1 MLNKFSPLHRRFASL
16 ASCGLLLAGTACQKE
31 QLVSPAPQE
40 SVTSLLNG
48 SAKHE
53 FKEPVTTRDG
63 KHLKFAGREDF
74 ERVMRDIEK
83 LQPGESI
90 EAHLAKWEKAHN
102 FYSLRADKAKKAKAK
117 YDASGGGSQTMAAQ
131 SQSSSAGMVAEN
143 EAPTEDMVIGPYET
157 PATEQDFIAD
167 DYLAAVL
174 SPDQTIQ
181 IGETVYRLDGTTNN
195 IFYISSDN
203 TQLYDE
209 LIAETPTSPDVR
221 FYPMDQNVFELQEA
235 GIEGASATSNFVLP
249 IGSGIGCGPNA
260 DRRKSEG
267 GVNYSSNQRLDCK
280 VVYQSVGIYFSIIA
294 KAQNQKRFLGIW
306 WSQQAGVYLLPNPGA
321 QWEELCRGY
330 SNSNFNGYSNIGGYG
345 DGNTV
350 AKRYYE
356 STRGLK
362 NYNVSVSFRVGQAQ
376 AGPFR
381 IEYR

>member
-1 MLNKFSPLHRRFASL
+1 MAL
-16 ASCGLLLAGTACQKE
+16 
-31 QLVSPAPQE
+31 
-40 SVTSLLNG
+40 
-48 SAKHE
+48 
-53 FKEPVTTRDG
+53 
-63 KHLKFAGREDF
+63 DF
-74 ERVMRDIEK
+74 ERVMRDMDK
-83 LQPGESI
+83 LAPGESMD
-90 EAHLAKWEKAHN
+90 AHLAKWEKAHN

-117 YDASGGGSQTMAAQ
+117 YEAAGGASQTVAVQ
-131 SQSSSAGMVAEN
+131 NQTYSASMVVEN
-143 EAPTEDMVIGPYET
+143 EVPTEDTVIGPYET
-157 PATEQDFIAD
+157 PAAEQEFIAD

-181 IGETVYRLDGTTNN
+181 IGETTYRLDGTTNH

-203 TQLYDE
+203 VQLYDE
-209 LIAETPTSPDVR
+209 LIAETPTSPDVYY
-221 FYPMDQNVFELQEA
+221 YPMDQNVFELQDA
-235 GIEGASATSNFVLP
+235 GIEGAPATSNFTLP

-267 GVNYSSNQRLDCK
+267 GVKYSTNQRLDCK

-294 KAQNQKRFLGIW
+294 KAQNQKRVLGIW

-321 QWEELCRGY
+321 RWEELCRGY
-330 SNSNFNGYSNIGGYG
+330 SESDFNGYSNFGGYG

-362 NYNVSVSFRVGQAQ
+362 NYDVSVSFRVGQAQ